1 MLNQDHNTV
10 KSFGD
15 EWSRINQSNL
25 SENEKNS
32 IFNDYFSI
40 LPFDLI
46 NKNSIGFDMGC
57 GSGRWAT
64 IIALLVKKL
73 FCIDASSDAIQV
85 AQENLKS
92 FNNIHYQISSVD
104 ETSLNPKSFD
114 FGYSLGV
121 LHHVPDTYSAIV
133 SCVALLKK
141 EAPFLLYLYYSLDNK
156 PIWYKTIWK
165 MSDLI
170 RRVVNKLPSSLK
182 LIATDLLA
190 VVIYF
195 PLSQIALFLENI
207 GLEVK
212 NFPLSYYRRKSFYTM
227 RTDSRDRFGTP
238 LEQRFSKVEIEK
250 MMKDAGLKNIRF
262 SKNQPFWVAVG
273 IKA

>member
-1 MLNQDHNTV
+1 
-10 KSFGD
+10 
-15 EWSRINQSNL
+15 
-25 SENEKNS
+25 
-32 IFNDYFSI
+32 
-40 LPFDLI
+40 
-46 NKNSIGFDMGC
+46 
-57 GSGRWAT
+57 
-64 IIALLVKKL
+64 
-73 FCIDASSDAIQV
+73 
-85 AQENLKS
+85 
-92 FNNIHYQISSVD
+92 
-104 ETSLNPKSFD
+104 
-114 FGYSLGV
+114 
-121 LHHVPDTYSAIV
+121 
-133 SCVALLKK
+133 
-141 EAPFLLYLYYSLDNK
+141 
-156 PIWYKTIWK
+156 
-165 MSDLI
+165 
-170 RRVVNKLPSSLK
+170 LK